1 MSERIDVLHV
11 DDDPSVLD
19 LTEAFLERELASVA
33 VTSVTEPSAAAD
45 ALDEGEFDCV
55 VSDYDMPGMDGLELF
70 EAVHAAHRRLP
81 FVLYTGKGSEE
92 IASQALN
99 AGVTGYF

>member
-1 MSERIDVLHV
+1 
-11 DDDPSVLD
+11 
-19 LTEAFLERELASVA
+19 
-33 VTSVTEPSAAAD
+33 
-45 ALDEGEFDCV
+45 
-55 VSDYDMPGMDGLELF
+55 MPGMDGLELF